1 MDAKEKSMTFFE
13 TTVRSAVTVIV
24 MTMLVSV
31 PFNTHAQKTGTD
43 KIASVNEVV
52 LLRQDLDREMKQ
64 VSFKL
69 KRQGRPLNAE
79 QMKRYESRIR
89 ETMINRSLLLQQAQS
104 EGIEASNR
112 LVDKALDEF
121 KSTFPDDN
129 AFQQA
134 LTEMETTEEQIQNQ
148 FRDGLTIKALI
159 DKEVVQQISVTD
171 AQVRKYYDDNPDT
184 FRRPE
189 QVKASHILI
198 KVPENASEAQKA
210 NALAAIEALK
220 VRIDN
225 GENFA
230 VLAQEHSDCPSKSK
244 GGDLGFFG
252 SEQMVPPFSKAAF
265 DLQPGQVS
273 EVVETRFGY
282 HLIKLTERQ
291 EAQKLAFNDVK
302 DEIAT
307 RLRQEQERTEID
319 KYIQKLTK
327 EADIQR
333 FPL

>member
-1 MDAKEKSMTFFE
+1 MTFIE
-13 TTVRSAVTVIV
+13 TKVRSAVTVIV

-89 ETMINRSLLLQQAQS
+89 ETMINRSLLLQHAQS

-112 LVDKALDEF
+112 LVDKAMDEF
-121 KSTFPDDN
+121 KSSFPGDQ

-159 DKEVVQQISVTD
+159 DKEVVEKISVTD

-198 KVPENASEAQKA
+198 KVPENASEEQKA
-210 NALAAIEALK
+210 KALAAIEALK

-230 VLAQEHSDCPSKSK
+230 VLAQENSDCPSKSK

-252 SEQMVPPFSKAAF
+252 PEQMVPPFSKAAF
-265 DLQPGQVS
+265 DLQLGQVS

-291 EAQKLAFNDVK
+291 EAQTLAFNDVK
-302 DEIAT
+302 AEIAT

>member
-1 MDAKEKSMTFFE
+1 
-13 TTVRSAVTVIV
+13 
-24 MTMLVSV
+24 
-31 PFNTHAQKTGTD
+31 
-43 KIASVNEVV
+43 
-52 LLRQDLDREMKQ
+52 MKQ

-134 LTEMETTEEQIQNQ
+134 LTEMEITEEQIQNQ
-148 FRDGLTIKALI
+148 FKDGLTIKALI
-159 DKEVVQQISVTD
+159 DKEVVQKISVTD

-291 EAQKLAFNDVK
+291 EAQTLAFNDVK

-319 KYIQKLTK
+319 QYIQKLTK

>member
-1 MDAKEKSMTFFE
+1 MTFFE

-198 KVPENASEAQKA
+198 KVPENASEEQKA
-210 NALAAIEALK
+210 KALAAIEALK

-230 VLAQEHSDCPSKSK
+230 VLAQENSDCPSKSK

-252 SEQMVPPFSKAAF
+252 PEQMVPPFSKAAF

>member
-198 KVPENASEAQKA
+198 KVPENASEEQKA
-210 NALAAIEALK
+210 KALAAIEALK

-230 VLAQEHSDCPSKSK
+230 VLAQENSDCPSKSK

-252 SEQMVPPFSKAAF
+252 PEQMVPPFSKAAF